1 VRYNHVNMTSPRP
14 AQGRQLNLGVT
25 FLAWLNI
32 YQTIKQIVQDAV
44 APEIQELKG
53 EIAGV
58 RGEIVGVKG
67 EIIGVKGEIRGLSDR
82 IDSLEKR
89 LDHRI
94 DSVERRLDEFGKR
107 MGGFE
112 RQLEIAL
119 DVRERLAVVEA
130 RLEHR

>member
-14 AQGRQLNLGVT
+14 AQGRQLNIGVT

-53 EIAGV
+53 EIVGV
-58 RGEIVGVKG
+58 RGEIV
-67 EIIGVKGEIRGLSDR
+67 GVKGEIRGLSDR
-82 IDSLEKR
+82 IDWLQKR

>member
-1 VRYNHVNMTSPRP
+1 MTSPRP
-14 AQGRQLNLGVT
+14 AQGRQLNIGVT

-58 RGEIVGVKG
+58 RGEIV
-67 EIIGVKGEIRGLSDR
+67 GVKGEIRGLSDR